1 MTALP
6 VDASGEGRLLRARE
20 CTARGLRGQHRGLGG
35 WSVDRRHLEERTE
48 VRCRGWPREGPGR
61 RREGRVQG
69 GQLPPA
75 EPGCRPRK
83 VLAAWALAYRIPLS
97 ASVTWSER
105 PAPEL
110 AISEKHGQGS
120 PLSVI
125 LVPGRVR

>member
-1 MTALP
+1 M
-6 VDASGEGRLLRARE
+6 E
-20 CTARGLRGQHRGLGG
+20 CG
-35 WSVDRRHLEERTE
+35 
-48 VRCRGWPREGPGR
+48 PEGPGGEDR
-61 RREGRVQG
+61 GAMPGLASGGTWKAKGRVCAG

-125 LVPGRVR
+125 LVPGRVG

>member
-6 VDASGEGRLLRARE
+6 VDASGEGRLLRVRE
-20 CTARGLRGQHRGLGG
+20 CTARGLRGQHRGFGG
-35 WSVDRRHLEERTE
+35 WSVDQRDLEERTE
-48 VRCRGWPREGPGR
+48 VRCRGWPRGG
-61 RREGRVQG
+61 GGTWKAKGGACAG

-75 EPGCRPRK
+75 EPGCRPSK

-110 AISEKHGQGS
+110 AISDT
-120 PLSVI
+120 
-125 LVPGRVR
+125 GRDRPCQSSSCLAG

>member
-1 MTALP
+1 MWTRGTWRRGP
-6 VDASGEGRLLRARE
+6 RCDAGA
-20 CTARGLRGQHRGLGG
+20 GLGG
-35 WSVDRRHLEERTE
+35 HLEGKGRG
-48 VRCRGWPREGPGR
+48 VCR
-61 RREGRVQG
+61 

-75 EPGCRPRK
+75 ELGCRPRK